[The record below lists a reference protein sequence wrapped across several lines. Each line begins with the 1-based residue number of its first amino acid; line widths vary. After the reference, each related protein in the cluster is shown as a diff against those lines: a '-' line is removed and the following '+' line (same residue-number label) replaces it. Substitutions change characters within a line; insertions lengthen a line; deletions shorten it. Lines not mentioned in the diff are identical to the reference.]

1 LKTLKVDF
9 DILAAAKKAEIAAK
23 RKATAATKAAEKRA
37 EKDAEAQ
44 AQEVAESTGGDSG
57 VDDVAEPLEEPSEA
71 AGPSDAS
78 KQVQAKSTR
87 SRRAPVLSIMEVS
100 ASYGPKWTIHRRD
113 I

>member
-1 LKTLKVDF
+1 MH
-9 DILAAAKKAEIAAK
+9 
-23 RKATAATKAAEKRA
+23 KATAVTKAVEKQA

-57 VDDVAEPLEEPSEA
+57 VDDVAKPLEELSEA

-78 KQVQAKSTR
+78 KQVQAKSMR
-87 SRRAPVLSIMEVS
+87 SRRAPILSTKEVS
-100 ASYGPKWTIHRRD
+100 ASYGPKRPIRCRD